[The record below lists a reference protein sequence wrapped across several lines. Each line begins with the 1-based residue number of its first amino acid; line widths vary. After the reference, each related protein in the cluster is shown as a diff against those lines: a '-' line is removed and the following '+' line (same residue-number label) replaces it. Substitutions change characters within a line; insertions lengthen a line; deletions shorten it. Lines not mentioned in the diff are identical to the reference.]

1 MNKRLTLL
9 AAACLFSANAF
20 AADGFTGFYIGA
32 HAGHGKGD
40 SDNSV
45 ALGGAW
51 ASESAALQAEVV
63 DGFSQ
68 SLNPSGSTFGVQLG
82 YDHQFASGF
91 LLGGEFD
98 YSKLNVEDTDSTG
111 LQPTT
116 TFPSLS
122 YNFTN
127 RIEADD
133 SLSLRLKAGYT
144 NGSHLVFVTAGI
156 GQVDVD
162 ASAGMVSNGGYNK
175 LGTTSKSL
183 DTTVWGVG
191 YEYLFAD
198 NWSFRFDYLNTDA
211 DDFRYDTVYQPGSS
225 FVTPAYTETVR
236 QEFDYDT
243 FRVGVNY
250 RF

>member
-1 MNKRLTLL
+1 MTKRLTLL

-40 SDNSV
+40 SDNDV
-45 ALGGAW
+45 TLGGAW
-51 ASESAALQAEVV
+51 SSESVALQGEVV
-63 DGFSQ
+63 DGLSQ

-91 LLGGEFD
+91 VLGGEFD
-98 YSKLNVEDTDSTG
+98 YSQLNIEDTDSTG

-116 TFPSLS
+116 VFPSLS

-127 RIEADD
+127 SIEAND
-133 SLSLRLKAGYT
+133 SLSLRVKAGYT
-144 NGSHLVFVTAGI
+144 NGSHLVFLTAGI

-162 ASAGMVSNGGYNK
+162 ASAGMVSNGNYNK
-175 LGTTSKSL
+175 LGTTSESL

-211 DDFRYDTVYQPGSS
+211 DDFRYDTVYQPGSA

-236 QEFDYDT
+236 QDFDYDT